1 MTRFVI
7 PNLSSADIRKFL
19 DDVSRNVDIIHSTSS
34 ASAKKI
40 EDVAQNIDLMKL
52 PIAEGAEFGSYMDQ
66 HEEEC
71 LQGTREDLL
80 NQVEEWATLPEGKCM
95 FWLNG
100 LAGTGKSTISRSVA
114 RNFQERGLLGA
125 SFFFKRGEGDRGKA
139 NRFFP
144 TIARQLLTQI
154 PELHDAILQ
163 VIRGDAGISTK
174 SLKEQ
179 FDQLIKKPLDDIYQ
193 LKAHNFPVVIVIDAL
208 DECEGDNN
216 IRDILQQLRR
226 SICLRCF
233 ITSRPELPVRLG
245 FQAVESSY
253 QDLILHEIPEL
264 VIEHDIALF
273 LEHKL
278 DKVRKERGLDS
289 DWPGKPNF
297 VTLLSMSIPLFIFA
311 ATICRLF
318 EDYNVDPE
326 QCLLEI
332 LEYQNEESKLEKTYL
347 PVLRRSVS
355 RYDGKRQM
363 QLVQDTGE
371 VLGII
376 ILLEAPLSVVALSN
390 LTGIN
395 INSIIYRLSALHSVI
410 HIPDDKA
417 LPIRIFHLSF
427 RDFLLDSSFR
437 AKIPFRVNE
446 KEANSKIAEYCIS
459 TMKHKLKRN
468 ICNLPNYGTERRD
481 IDTQSISHHLS
492 PELQYACRYWIHHIR
507 RSNSLTDKVVP
518 IYAFLEVHFLH
529 WMEVMSILGLISE
542 VIGGIGALKS
552 VLPVGS

>member
-1 MTRFVI
+1 MENVFGDVD
-7 PNLSSADIRKFL
+7 NIR
-19 DDVSRNVDIIHSTSS
+19 SIASG
-34 ASAKKI
+34 SAKQI
-40 EDVAQNIDLMKL
+40 ESVARSIDLKEL
-52 PIAEGAEFGSYMDQ
+52 PIAEGAEFGTYMDQ

-80 NQVEEWATLPEGKCM
+80 NKVEEWAALPEGKCI

-100 LAGTGKSTISRSVA
+100 LAGTGKSTISRTVA
-114 RNFQERGLLGA
+114 RNFQKRGLLGA

-139 NRFFP
+139 TRFFP
-144 TIARQLLTQI
+144 TIVRQLFTKI
-154 PELHDAILQ
+154 PELRDAILK
-163 VIRGDAGISTK
+163 VIQGNPGISTK

-179 FDQLIKKPLDDIYQ
+179 FDQLIKKPLDEIDQ
-193 LKAHNFPVVIVIDAL
+193 LKAKSFPLVIVIDAL
-208 DECEGDNN
+208 DECEGDNDIRD

-226 SICLRCF
+226 SVCLRYF

-253 QDLILHEIPEL
+253 QDLILHEIPEP
-264 VIEHDIALF
+264 VIAHDISIF
-273 LEHKL
+273 LEYKL
-278 DKVRKERGLDS
+278 DKIRKERDLDS

-297 VTLLSMSIPLFIFA
+297 MTLLSMSIPLFIFA

-347 PVLRRSVS
+347 PVLRRLVS
-355 RYDGKRQM
+355 RYDGKRQR

-395 INSIIYRLSALHSVI
+395 INSIRSRLSSLHSVI
-410 HIPDDKA
+410 HVPDHNA

-427 RDFLLDSSFR
+427 RDFLLDSSTR
-437 AKIPFRVNE
+437 AKILFQINE
-446 KEANSKIAEYCIS
+446 NETHFKIAEYCLCI
-459 TMKHKLKRN
+459 MKDKLKRN

-481 IDTQSISHHLS
+481 IDAQSISHHLP
-492 PELQYACRYWIHHIR
+492 PELQYACHYWIHHIR
-507 RSNSLTDKVVP
+507 RSNNLTDN
-518 IYAFLEVHFLH
+518 IAHIFAFLEAHFLH
-529 WMEVMSILGLISE
+529 WMEVMSILGLVSE
-542 VIGGIGALKS
+542 VIGGIIALKS
-552 VLPVGS
+552 ILEVSFY